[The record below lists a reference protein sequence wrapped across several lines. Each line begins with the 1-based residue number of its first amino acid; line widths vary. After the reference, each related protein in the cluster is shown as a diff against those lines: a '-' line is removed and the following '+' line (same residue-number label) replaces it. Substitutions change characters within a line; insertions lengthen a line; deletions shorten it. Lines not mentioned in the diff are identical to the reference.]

1 MVIELDGSQHYEP
14 DHQERDQMRDAAL
27 AAMGLLVLRFDNLQ
41 ILKETQAVM
50 EVVFEVAAQRN
61 A

>member
-1 MVIELDGSQHYEP
+1 
-14 DHQERDQMRDAAL
+14 MRDAAL
-27 AAMGLLVLRFDNLQ
+27 AAMGMLVLRFDNLQ

-50 EVVFEVAAQRN
+50 EVVFKVAAQRN